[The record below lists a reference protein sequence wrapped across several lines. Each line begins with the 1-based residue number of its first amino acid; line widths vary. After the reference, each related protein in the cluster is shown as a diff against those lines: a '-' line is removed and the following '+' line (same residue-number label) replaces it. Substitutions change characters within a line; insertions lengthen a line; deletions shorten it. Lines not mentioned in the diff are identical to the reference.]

1 MNRTKLIL
9 ALWLLVMVAMLYG
22 TATAQKSVPTT
33 TPDALVRE
41 LYRVHNNGR
50 GPIFQRTG
58 QRYWTKYFD
67 DNLAKLL
74 RKALVASAPDEVG
87 PLDFDPLY
95 NAQDTKITAFQVG
108 QPQIKDEQAT
118 VLVSFRNFGQA
129 TKLTFHLRSTNT
141 GWKISNI
148 DYGADSDLVKILS
161 EPQ

>member
-1 MNRTKLIL
+1 MNSTKLIL
-9 ALWLLVMVAMLYG
+9 SLRLLVTVAVLSG
-22 TATAQKSVPTT
+22 IASAQTVAPT

-50 GPIFQRTG
+50 GPVFQRTG

-74 RKALVASAPDEVG
+74 RKALVNSSPDEVG

-108 QPQIKDEQAT
+108 QPQIKDDQAT
-118 VLVSFRNFGQA
+118 VLVSFRNFREA
-129 TKLTFHLRSTNT
+129 TKLTFHLRNT
-141 GWKISNI
+141 KAGWKISNI

>member
-1 MNRTKLIL
+1 MNSTKLIL
-9 ALWLLVMVAMLYG
+9 SLCLLVTVTLLSD
-22 TATAQKSVPTT
+22 TASAQKVAPTT

-50 GPIFQRTG
+50 GPVFQRTG

-74 RKALVASAPDEVG
+74 RKALVDSSPDEVG

-108 QPQIKDEQAT
+108 QPQIKDDQAT
-118 VLVSFRNFGQA
+118 VLVSFRNFRQA
-129 TKLTFHLRSTNT
+129 NKLTFHLRNT
-141 GWKISNI
+141 KAGWKISNI